1 VKISTA
7 VFVGAG
13 LLVAG
18 TALVSAQTKVR
29 VPVRVAI
36 SAPFAGDLSNI
47 GAQMKRSLD
56 SVFNDIGDSYRKYD
70 LKFEV
75 SIFDDKND
83 PVTGA
88 TVAAGM
94 INDDKI
100 LAVIGPINSK
110 VAAAQA
116 PILEKANMAMIITN
130 ASSPNLTEQGW
141 SNVNRICG
149 RDDVQGP
156 IAADYAYNTMSLRRA
171 FIVYD
176 PDDYGRTIAESF
188 RNRYRALG
196 GTVVGFVTVND
207 VNPPKEVASQVKLY
221 QPQLVYYAGRYP
233 EAANLLKEMRAAS
246 VNSTFMG
253 ADGLDSSE
261 FVRMAGPLAKGVLFT
276 SFSGPILDF
285 PKGKDFSDLYKAYNG
300 GVAPEPYALY
310 AYDAVNAFVKAFD
323 AALKANGNKI
333 PSRVQ
338 IRDAIRKVSFD
349 GASGKIEF
357 DEKGDRKI
365 AQYFI
370 MQFADAK
377 YPGKTMKSLPVRSP
391 SNKN

>member
-1 VKISTA
+1 
-7 VFVGAG
+7 
-13 LLVAG
+13 
-18 TALVSAQTKVR
+18 VSAQTKVR

-56 SVFNDIGDSYRKYD
+56 SVLNDIGDRYRQYD
-70 LKFEV
+70 LRLEV

-83 PVTGA
+83 PKTGEA
-88 TVAAGM
+88 IAANI

-100 LAVIGPINSK
+100 LAVVGPINSK
-110 VAAAQA
+110 VALAQA
-116 PILEKANMAMIITN
+116 PLFEKANLSMIATN
-130 ASSPNLTEQGW
+130 ASSPALTEQGRN
-141 SNVNRICG
+141 NVFRVCG

-156 IAADYAYNTMSLRRA
+156 IGAEYVYNTLNLRRA

-176 PDDYGRTIAESF
+176 PDDYGKTIAESF

-196 GTVVGFVTVND
+196 GTVVGFVIVND
-207 VNPPKEVASQVKLY
+207 VNSTKDIAAQVKLY

-233 EAANLLKEMRAAS
+233 DAAALLKEMRGS
-246 VNSTFMG
+246 GVNSMFMG

-261 FVRMAGPLAKGVLFT
+261 FVRQVGPLAKNVLFT

-285 PKGKDFSDLYKAYNG
+285 PKGKDFSDLYKAYNA
-300 GVAPEPYALY
+300 GVAPEPYSLY
-310 AYDAVNAFVKAFD
+310 AYDAINTFVKAFD

-333 PSRVQ
+333 PSRAQ
-338 IRDAIRKVSFD
+338 IRDALRKVNFE
-349 GASGKIEF
+349 GASGRIEF
-357 DEKGDRKI
+357 DEKGDRKL

-370 MQFADAK
+370 MQFTEAK
-377 YPGKTMKSLPVRSP
+377 YPGKTMRSLAMRAP